1 MARPGTKSTSSPPPK
16 DAKRDPVAVGKH
28 DAAQNRSAS
37 FHYHLT
43 DKVEAGIALR
53 GTEVKSVRAGQVQLR
68 EGYALVKDG
77 EASLLGVHIGTY
89 NHGSINNHEPLR
101 SRRLLLHKLEIQKL
115 QTKLQTKGITLIPT
129 RMYFKGGKVKV
140 EIAVAKGKQLWDK
153 RETER
158 RKTADNEAK
167 QAIAASKK
175 KFAG

>member
-1 MARPGTKSTSSPPPK
+1 MARSGPKSTQSPPPK

-28 DAAQNRSAS
+28 DAAQNRAAS

-53 GTEVKSVRAGQVQLR
+53 GTEVKAVRAGQVQLR
-68 EGYALVKDG
+68 EGYAMVKNG
-77 EASLLGVHIGTY
+77 EASLLAVHIGAY

-101 SRRLLLHKLEIQKL
+101 SRRLLLHKLEIEKL
-115 QTKLQTKGITLIPT
+115 QFKLQTKGITLIPT

-158 RKTADNEAK
+158 RKTADSEAK
-167 QAIAASKK
+167 AAIASSKK
-175 KFAG
+175 RFAG

>member
-1 MARPGTKSTSSPPPK
+1 MARPGTKSTSSPPLK

-28 DAAQNRSAS
+28 EAAQNRSAS

-77 EASLLGVHIGTY
+77 EASLLGVHIGAY
-89 NHGSINNHEPLR
+89 DHGSCNNHEPLR
-101 SRRLLLHKLEIQKL
+101 SRRLLLHKLEIQKF

-167 QAIAASKK
+167 AAIAASKK